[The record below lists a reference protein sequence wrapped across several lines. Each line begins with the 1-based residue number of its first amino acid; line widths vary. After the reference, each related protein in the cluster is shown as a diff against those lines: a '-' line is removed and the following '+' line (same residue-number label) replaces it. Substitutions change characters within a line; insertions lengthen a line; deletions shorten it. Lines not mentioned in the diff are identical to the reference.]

1 MWWWLGGPPFP
12 LRIYV
17 ILKFQRIAN
26 LELITGLT
34 EMMLIHLMF
43 SDLKRS
49 TPIKVK
55 KDVPTEPE
63 HWRRGKK
70 SSEVRA
76 TSHVRKRNVD
86 EIKQQTVARNA
97 KSLAIGDL
105 QSSSK
110 LYMAVD
116 KLPQV
121 LEEKWWLYV
130 DDKDVMIKMLMI
142 IVAETNINRRY
153 FNKTRVKI
161 EFHVFAD
168 ASEDT
173 MCAVAYLRSHKAIQ
187 LD

>member
-1 MWWWLGGPPFP
+1 MWWWWWLGGPPFP
-12 LRIYV
+12 PRIYV

-55 KDVPTEPE
+55 NDVPKEPE
-63 HWRRGKK
+63 HWIRGKK
-70 SSEVRA
+70 SSEVSA

-86 EIKQQTVARNA
+86 EIKQPTVARIA

-121 LEEKWWLYV
+121 LEEKW
-130 DDKDVMIKMLMI
+130 
-142 IVAETNINRRY
+142 
-153 FNKTRVKI
+153 
-161 EFHVFAD
+161 
-168 ASEDT
+168 
-173 MCAVAYLRSHKAIQ
+173 
-187 LD
+187 